1 MAATSGNTKAL
12 QTIFSYLKKGTHD
25 INLNLQTIGGE
36 TPLIKAVMFCKP
48 ECVWMLLGEQG
59 IKTELKT
66 VEGESAFKI
75 AERMGNHKVNQI
87 IEKYLKV

>member
-12 QTIFSYLKKGTHD
+12 QTILSYLKKGTHD

-48 ECVWMLLGEQG
+48 ECVWMLLGEKS
-59 IKTELKT
+59 IRTEL
-66 VEGESAFKI
+66 
-75 AERMGNHKVNQI
+75 
-87 IEKYLKV
+87 